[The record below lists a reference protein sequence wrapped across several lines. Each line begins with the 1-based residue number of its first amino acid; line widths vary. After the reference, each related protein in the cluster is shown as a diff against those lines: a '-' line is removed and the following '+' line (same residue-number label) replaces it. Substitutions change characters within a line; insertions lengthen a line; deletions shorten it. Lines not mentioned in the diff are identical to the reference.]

1 MNEHF
6 ADPSAYLR
14 ELWSDDDRKRN
25 GLVEA
30 VKGMYVESDRDET
43 LMRHLKRLALNA
55 ALRVDPSMPFAAEN
69 RAPGKALVVVAPSGA
84 GKTRLLQRTFRN
96 SPYFPNYG
104 VEDLQSPLISI
115 QAPAPCTL
123 LQIALRILEKL
134 DYPVER
140 DLQRENKAWLRV
152 RQQFRLHG
160 ILFLHI
166 DDIQHV
172 LHALSEDEIQKV
184 RDTLKDI
191 MLLDWP
197 VQIILSGVPDLMPF
211 VRKDR
216 QLRRR
221 CRFMYLSKL
230 SAAEH
235 AEFLGEA
242 VQAYAAT
249 AGLKVEVDDN
259 AMLVPRL
266 LHAGQYEMGISL
278 EILSE
283 AVEAALDREGETLKL
298 VDFQNTYADRNL
310 MPDDQNIFV
319 AHAWHT
325 IDATLVRPV
334 DLEEEKAEAQIAVH
348 NKNRR
353 SRS

>member
-1 MNEHF
+1 MSEHF

-14 ELWSDDDRKRN
+14 DLWTDQDRKRN
-25 GLVEA
+25 GRIEA
-30 VKGMYVESDRDET
+30 VKGMYIETERDEI
-43 LMRHLKRLALNA
+43 LKGHLERLARNA
-55 ALRVDPSMPFAAEN
+55 ALRVDRSMPNAADN
-69 RAPGKALVVVAPSGA
+69 RAPGKALVIVGPSGA
-84 GKTRLLQRTFRN
+84 GKTRLVQRTFRN
-96 SPYFPNYG
+96 NPYFPNYG
-104 VEDLQSPLISI
+104 VAEARSPLLSI

-134 DYPVER
+134 GYPIER
-140 DLQRENKAWLRV
+140 DLRENKAWLRV

-172 LHALSEDEIQKV
+172 LHALSEDEVQKV

-197 VQIILSGVPDLMPF
+197 VQLILSGIPDLMPF

-235 AEFLGEA
+235 AEFLDAAINE
-242 VQAYAAT
+242 YAAT
-249 AGLKVEVDDN
+249 AGLKVDIDDD
-259 AMLVPRL
+259 AMLVGRL

-278 EILSE
+278 EILGE
-283 AVEAALDREGETLKL
+283 AVEAALDRDGKTLKL
-298 VDFQNTYADRNL
+298 VDFQNAYADRNL
-310 MPDDQNIFV
+310 MPDDQNVFF
-319 AHAWHT
+319 ANAWHT
-325 IDATLVRPV
+325 IDATLVRPG
-334 DLEEEKAEAQIAVH
+334 DAEEEKAEAQIASH
-348 NKNRR
+348 KKNRR
-353 SRS
+353 SKS

>member
-25 GLVEA
+25 GRIEA

-43 LMRHLKRLALNA
+43 LTRHLKRLALNA
-55 ALRVDPSMPFAAEN
+55 ALRVDPSMPFAADN
-69 RAPGKALVVVAPSGA
+69 RAPGKALVIVGPSGA
-84 GKTRLLQRTFRN
+84 GKTRLVQRTFRS

-104 VEDLQSPLISI
+104 VAEVPSPMISI

-134 DYPVER
+134 GYEIER
-140 DLQRENKAWLRV
+140 DLRENKAWLRV
-152 RQQFRLHG
+152 RQQLRLHG
-160 ILFLHI
+160 ILFVHI

-197 VQIILSGVPDLMPF
+197 VQLILSGIPDLMPF

-221 CRFMYLSKL
+221 CRFMYLTKL

-235 AEFLGEA
+235 AEFLGDA
-242 VQAYAAT
+242 VNEYAAT
-249 AGLKVEVDDN
+249 AGLKVDVDDD

-278 EILSE
+278 EILGE
-283 AVEAALDREGETLKL
+283 AVEAALDRDGKTLKL
-298 VDFQNTYADRNL
+298 VDFQNAYADRNL
-310 MPDDQNIFV
+310 MPDDQNIFF
-319 AHAWHT
+319 ANAWHT
-325 IDATLVRPV
+325 IDPALVRAADV
-334 DLEEEKAEAQIAVH
+334 EEEKAEAQIAAH
-348 NKNRR
+348 KKNRR
-353 SRS
+353 SKS